1 MGSLAGNV
9 GIDDASHAYYATNGA
24 IYGRRLAYYDGGV
37 LTASW
42 CVGWYS
48 DSKRYFGSGIRCDG
62 ASGGI

>member
-9 GIDDASHAYYATNGA
+9 GIDDAGHAYYTANGI
-24 IYGRRLAYYDGGV
+24 IYGRGLANHDGGV

-48 DSKRYFGSGIRCDG
+48 DGEWYLSSGIRRDG
-62 ASGGI
+62 ASRSI